1 MFLICVDTLYQDSDS
16 LYYSH
21 CNKKRDVC
29 RSPGTWCKSSTMKLT
44 VEQSTQLKK
53 QK

>member
-1 MFLICVDTLYQDSDS
+1 MFLICVDTLYQDSNS

-21 CNKKRDVC
+21 CNKKRDLC
-29 RSPGTWCKSSTMKLT
+29 RSPGTWRKSATMKLT
-44 VEQSTQLKK
+44 VEQSSQLKK